1 MITNISFST
10 LKKRTQ
16 FDWRLREKKKNIM
29 IHSCM
34 QYLFSLPRI
43 ANVSN
48 SKKPCERTRAKTK
61 QKNYTKISTSNPK
74 QKERCIQKHVKKI
87 CVMDICLGSKQNT
100 SIALCWFRFHPHS
113 SIVTLTQKNDSFSS
127 CSKSMFRTVRKIQ
140 GEQNKARKKV
150 CTYPL

>member
-10 LKKRTQ
+10 LKKKDTI
-16 FDWRLREKKKNIM
+16 WLGVTREKNIM
-29 IHSCM
+29 IRSCM

-48 SKKPCERTRAKTK
+48 SKKQYERTRAKTK
-61 QKNYTKISTSNPK
+61 QKNYTKMSTSNPK